1 MQRAQLYLTEE
12 QRAGLARRSLDDGVS
27 VAEVVRRILDRALG
41 IRSGADDRLA
51 MIDTTA
57 GILPDAPDWPE
68 WLAQVR
74 GLGSDARLRDLGL

>member
-1 MQRAQLYLTEE
+1 MQRSQLYLTEQ
-12 QRAGLARRSLDDGVS
+12 QREALARRAVDNGVS

-41 IRSGADDRLA
+41 LKAGVDDRLA
-51 MIDTTA
+51 ALDATA

-68 WLAQVR
+68 WLREVR